1 LHQVA
6 CSITVGFLNRVAKY
20 LLPFVLG
27 GSVRHSRFVLSV
39 LLTAAVL
46 GAVVCARRG
55 AAAEQAAAAPK
66 PETVSTQGQP
76 SRQQIIA
83 EFTKASTGNVADAV
97 DEATGQRGFMFHD
110 MKPIFKAK
118 IIGQAATARLRRVLK
133 NDARDYPNR
142 QLEILD
148 ETPAGGILV
157 YVGEDGLETAFIGNL
172 MATTAKVRGLAGVVI
187 DGGARDIDEIQ
198 EVGLPVFSRSVTPS
212 TSVGRYISLDK
223 NVPVMCAGVMVKPG
237 DWIVGDVTGVVVV
250 PQDKVGDVVKLLRQY
265 DEKETKMV
273 EIIKQEKSMLKAM
286 AKYNRY

>member
-1 LHQVA
+1 
-6 CSITVGFLNRVAKY
+6 
-20 LLPFVLG
+20 
-27 GSVRHSRFVLSV
+27 
-39 LLTAAVL
+39 
-46 GAVVCARRG
+46 
-55 AAAEQAAAAPK
+55 
-66 PETVSTQGQP
+66 
-76 SRQQIIA
+76 
-83 EFTKASTGNVADAV
+83 
-97 DEATGQRGFMFHD
+97 

-118 IIGQAATARLRRVLK
+118 IIGQASTARLRRVLK
-133 NDARDYPNR
+133 NDAREYPNR

-157 YVGEDGLETAFIGNL
+157 YVGEDGLDTAFIGNL

-198 EVGLPVFSRSVTPS
+198 EIGLPVFSRSVTPS

-223 NVPVMCAGVMVKPG
+223 NVPVLCAGVMVKPG
-237 DWIVGDVTGVVVV
+237 DWIVGDVTGVVAV
-250 PQDKVGDVVKLLRQY
+250 PQEKVSDVVKLLRQY

>member
-1 LHQVA
+1 VQISRLGL
-6 CSITVGFLNRVAKY
+6 SII
-20 LLPFVLG
+20 
-27 GSVRHSRFVLSV
+27 
-39 LLTAAVL
+39 
-46 GAVVCARRG
+46 VCAAAAGGVFCARG
-55 AAAEQAAAAPK
+55 SSAAEQAASPVPAA
-66 PETVSTQGQP
+66 TASASSQSQP
-76 SRQQIIA
+76 TRQQIIA
-83 EFTKASTGNVADAV
+83 EFAKASTGNVADAV

-118 IIGQAATARLRRVLK
+118 IIGQASTARLRRVLK
-133 NDARDYPNR
+133 NDAREYPNR

-157 YVGEDGLETAFIGNL
+157 YVGEDGLDTAFIGNL

-198 EVGLPVFSRSVTPS
+198 EIGLPVFSRSVTPS

-223 NVPVMCAGVMVKPG
+223 NVPVLCAGVMVKPG
-237 DWIVGDVTGVVVV
+237 DWIVGDVTGVVAV
-250 PQDKVGDVVKLLRQY
+250 PQEKVSDVVKLLRQY